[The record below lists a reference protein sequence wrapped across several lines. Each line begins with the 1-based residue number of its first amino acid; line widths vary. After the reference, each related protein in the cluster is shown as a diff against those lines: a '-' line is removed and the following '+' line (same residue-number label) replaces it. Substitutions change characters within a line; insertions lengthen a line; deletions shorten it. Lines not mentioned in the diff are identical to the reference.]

1 MKLKTAILSI
11 LLSTLFSCRQEDVP
25 STAGTGYLS
34 FSSMEVKPATITA
47 ISTRA
52 VNPALAVE
60 IEKEDGTAVIKYAA
74 GATEV
79 SKKIELE
86 AGRYRLKAYSPNY
99 GTVWDNT
106 EKGEPVY
113 YKEQPFSIEAEK
125 VRYLTVDVPMTGI
138 GVTLMLPE
146 NFDTWFRSY
155 TFYAGIG
162 ERNVELKD
170 GESAY
175 FTLLPDGEPELH
187 YSLAVVNMDGEH
199 MDRTGTC
206 QVTENRLY
214 EVTYSL
220 ATRFLEFN

>member
-1 MKLKTAILSI
+1 MKHTISI
-11 LLSTLFSCRQEDVP
+11 LIIFLFVSCQQTDIMPEEKGILCLSPTRVINP
-25 STAGTGYLS
+25 
-34 FSSMEVKPATITA
+34 EVACVF
-47 ISTRA
+47 TRA

-170 GESAY
+170 GESAW
-175 FTLLPDGEPELH
+175 FTLLPDGESELH

-220 ATRFLEFN
+220 ATRSLDFN